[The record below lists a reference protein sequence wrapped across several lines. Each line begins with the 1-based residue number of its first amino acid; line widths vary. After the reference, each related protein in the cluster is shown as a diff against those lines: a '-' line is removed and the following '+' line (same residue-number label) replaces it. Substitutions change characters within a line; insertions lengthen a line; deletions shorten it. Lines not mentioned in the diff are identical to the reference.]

1 MKFNIVIFGDS
12 ITYGVGDNEKGG
24 WVNRLRVSLEN
35 ISSENEYNVFNM
47 GIDGNVTQ
55 EVKERFVSD
64 LKPRIIKDFKTVI
77 VFAVGINDSQTF
89 AEKDRVSIKEFTENI
104 AWLIQEAR
112 KYTDDVMFIGLNR
125 VDETKVKPLSFD
137 ARKSYDNT
145 KISAYDKKL
154 KNLCLNNGVFYLSMF
169 DLLDD
174 ADLLDGI
181 HPNSQGHK
189 KYALRVEEA
198 IIRDFVKD

>member
-12 ITYGVGDNEKGG
+12 ITYGAGDNEKGG
-24 WVNRLRVSLEN
+24 WVNRLRLSLEN
-35 ISSENEYNVFNM
+35 ISSEDEYNVFNM

-55 EVKERFVSD
+55 EVKERFASD

-77 VFAVGINDSQTF
+77 VFAIGINDAQTF
-89 AEKDRVSIKEFTENI
+89 ADKDRVSIKEFTDNI

-112 KYTDDVMFIGLNR
+112 KYTDDVMFIGLSR
-125 VDETKVKPLSFD
+125 VDETKVKPLRFD
-137 ARKSYDNT
+137 TSKSYDNA

-198 IIRDFVKD
+198 IISFVKD